1 MEILRWQNAGYNGVI
16 DKTKTGPLIKEGIY
30 KEGKK
35 TGEWKEYYNN
45 GKLKSIYNYKS
56 DKLFGAFKQ
65 FNEKGELISHI
76 ENFNENNPDIY
87 LSVYKSKSIIPAILK
102 VIKSSENKLMIEGL
116 KDFFGDSFT
125 NREELIKVSKH
136 KYKIELKNLD
146 KIFFEFTPYNSELI
160 LNINTNKVDM
170 NLTFRK
176 IIK

>member
-102 VIKSSENKLMIEGL
+102 VIKSSENIFL
-116 KDFFGDSFT
+116 FF
-125 NREELIKVSKH
+125 L
-136 KYKIELKNLD
+136 
-146 KIFFEFTPYNSELI
+146 
-160 LNINTNKVDM
+160 
-170 NLTFRK
+170 
-176 IIK
+176 